1 MFGNERTGMTDTI
14 QIAGSGLGN
23 QVAGPL
29 GRAFGWLAMGV
40 SLVCCVP
47 PFVIAITIA
56 RNGIGPSPT
65 PLWATSL
72 VLLCYVAFP
81 VVFLCIGRGLLK
93 GRVKLAAGGGLFLV
107 GTLLMFLTLFNTF
120 D

>member
-1 MFGNERTGMTDTI
+1 MTDTI

-29 GRAFGWLAMGV
+29 GRTFGWLAMGV
-40 SLVCCVP
+40 SLV
-47 PFVIAITIA
+47 
-56 RNGIGPSPT
+56 
-65 PLWATSL
+65 
-72 VLLCYVAFP
+72 LLCYVTFP

-93 GRVKLAAGGGLFLV
+93 DRVKLAAGGGLFLV
-107 GTLLMFLTLFNTF
+107 GTLLMFLTLFNTL